1 MVNRDSISYR
11 AEYGKQKLVVEQ
23 MKPDPIEQF
32 KIWFKE
38 AELAEVPEPNTM
50 TLATVSNLGQPTI
63 RVVLLKEITEDGV
76 IFYTNFRSRKGL
88 EMEEHPKTALNF
100 YWQKMERQV
109 RMDGQISK
117 VPEQISDAYFATRP
131 RGSQLGA
138 WVSEQ
143 SKAIP
148 TRQYLEEQLKSYQ
161 AQFDGVQI
169 PRPPHWGGYLL
180 IPTRVEFWQGGA
192 NRLHDRIQYSL
203 INNRWDRC
211 RLAP

>member
-11 AEYGKQKLVVEQ
+11 TEYGKQKLVVEQ

-32 KIWFKE
+32 KIWYKE
-38 AELAEVPEPNTM
+38 AEVAEVPEPNTM

-63 RVVLLKEITEDGV
+63 RVVLLKEITDDGI
-76 IFYTNFRSRKGL
+76 IFYTNFRSRKGR

-109 RMDGQISK
+109 RMDGQVSK
-117 VPEQISDAYFATRP
+117 IPEQVSDAYFATRP

-143 SKAIP
+143 SKTIP

-180 IPTRVEFWQGGA
+180 MPSRVEFWQGGA

-203 INNRWDRC
+203 INNRWNRC

>member
-11 AEYGKQKLVVEQ
+11 TEYGKQKLVVEQ

-32 KIWFKE
+32 KIWYKE
-38 AELAEVPEPNTM
+38 AEVAEVPEPNTM

-63 RVVLLKEITEDGV
+63 RVVLLKEITEDGI
-76 IFYTNFRSRKGL
+76 IFYTNFRSRKGR

-109 RMDGQISK
+109 RMDGQVSK
-117 VPEQISDAYFATRP
+117 IPEQVSDAYFATRP

-143 SKAIP
+143 SKTIP

-180 IPTRVEFWQGGA
+180 MPSRVEFWQGGA

-203 INNRWDRC
+203 INNRWNRC